1 MKINRREN
9 CDNVEEVV
17 SKLKTIA
24 EKLFIWYAQNEMKA
38 NLDKCCALLSTAEA
52 FNLQISET
60 VIQNSH
66 SRKLLGVTFDYKL
79 KFEKHVTTICQK
91 ANRNL
96 NALARKE

>member
-1 MKINRREN
+1 MF
-9 CDNVEEVV
+9 EEVV
-17 SKLKTIA
+17 SKLKTTA

-38 NLDKCCALLSTAEA
+38 NLDKCYVLLSTAEA

-79 KFEKHVTTICQK
+79 KFEKHIKPFV
-91 ANRNL
+91 
-96 NALARKE
+96 RKPTEI

>member
-1 MKINRREN
+1 ML
-9 CDNVEEVV
+9 EEVV
-17 SKLKTIA
+17 SKLKTTA

-38 NLDKCCALLSTAEA
+38 NLDKCYVLLSTAEA

-79 KFEKHVTTICQK
+79 KFEKHIKPFV
-91 ANRNL
+91 
-96 NALARKE
+96 RKPTEI

>member
-1 MKINRREN
+1 MF
-9 CDNVEEVV
+9 EEVV
-17 SKLKTIA
+17 SKLKTTA

-38 NLDKCCALLSTAEA
+38 NLDKCYALLSTAEA

-79 KFEKHVTTICQK
+79 KFEKHIKPFV
-91 ANRNL
+91 
-96 NALARKE
+96 RKPTEI